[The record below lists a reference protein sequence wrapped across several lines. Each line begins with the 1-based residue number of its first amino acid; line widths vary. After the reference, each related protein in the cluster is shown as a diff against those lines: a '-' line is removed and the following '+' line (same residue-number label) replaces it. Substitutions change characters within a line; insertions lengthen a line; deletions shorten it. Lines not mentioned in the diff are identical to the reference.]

1 MSPEERAYWLTL
13 TDDKARLAFERMK
26 NKDRTAI
33 LAKLGVKNSSTSK

>member
-26 NKDRTAI
+26 NVQRTAVLKALNI
-33 LAKLGVKNSSTSK
+33 KNTSTSK